1 MVQLLS
7 RPKARWPCNRVSRWP
22 SPPALLMECSSCPQ
36 VEKRKA
42 RRKDLQENQRLAA
55 LRAKEQ
61 QKKKASSA
69 EPGEN
74 KA

>member
-1 MVQLLS
+1 
-7 RPKARWPCNRVSRWP
+7 
-22 SPPALLMECSSCPQ
+22 MECSSCPQ